1 MLMRPRLELEGWW
14 TSLSVEEDQVIA
26 LYEKRGL
33 SEQFH
38 SEIKSDLDLERLPSG
53 KFATNALV
61 LTLGGFA
68 YNILRILGQNGLLG
82 RFSPVRH
89 PAKRRRVRTVIQE
102 LMYLAARVIRT
113 GRRLKLQFG
122 RHCPA
127 FHAFRSVYL
136 RFCPA

>member
-1 MLMRPRLELEGWW
+1 M
-14 TSLSVEEDQVIA
+14 IA

-38 SEIKSDLDLERLPSG
+38 SEIKTDLDLERLPSG

-68 YNILRILGQNGLLG
+68 YKILRILGQNGLWG

-89 PAKRRRVRTVIQE
+89 PVKRRRVRTVIQE

-113 GRRLKLQFG
+113 GRRLKLQFV
-122 RHCPA
+122 RHGPT
-127 FHAFRSVYL
+127 FRAFRRVYL